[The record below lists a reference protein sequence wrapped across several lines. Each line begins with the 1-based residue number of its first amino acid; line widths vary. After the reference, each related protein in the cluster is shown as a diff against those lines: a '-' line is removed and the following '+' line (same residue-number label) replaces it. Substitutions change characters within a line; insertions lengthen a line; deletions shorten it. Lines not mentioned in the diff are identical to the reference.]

1 VVEPLTTD
9 EEMKGS
15 KPASCCTAPG
25 KIDWEKFS
33 RNIISNIDCN
43 ISFKLTPQ
51 LAMFKLRK
59 EGDTETNFFFN

>member
-1 VVEPLTTD
+1 MVDPSTTD

-43 ISFKLTPQ
+43 TSFKLTPQ
-51 LAMFKLRK
+51 LAMF
-59 EGDTETNFFFN
+59 